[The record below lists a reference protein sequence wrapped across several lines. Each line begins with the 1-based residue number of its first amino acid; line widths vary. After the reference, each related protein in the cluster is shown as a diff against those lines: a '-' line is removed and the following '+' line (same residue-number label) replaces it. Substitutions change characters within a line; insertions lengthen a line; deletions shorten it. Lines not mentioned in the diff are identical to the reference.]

1 MHKFDKPDNWNDLP
15 LYKKVKKY
23 GETLTSD
30 YSIYVDKLE
39 MKKIIRKKFGDNL
52 RTAIVIRILD
62 SPNDISYNDINNNHM
77 IKSSHASGW
86 NIDFIEVKNLDK
98 IKFNLNSWNR
108 PYFKQGLKEPQYD
121 SLQPRFFIEQKIKDK
136 QNNKVSGK
144 ALVYMVRCIH
154 GNPFSI
160 RVKDSKGK
168 SSSYDLSWNYVDKKE
183 LNIPK
188 PVKLKEMIEY
198 SKDLSKPFE
207 FVRVDFYIDA
217 VDNLYFSEL
226 TFTPSGGGQNFTDEI
241 ELEYGKLWT

>member
-62 SPNDISYNDINNNHM
+62 SPNDISYNDINNNHI

-86 NIDFIEVKNLDK
+86 NIDFVKVKNLDK
-98 IKFNLNSWNR
+98 IKFNLISWNR
-108 PYFKQGLKEPQYD
+108 TYSKQGFIEPQYD

-136 QNNKVSGK
+136 EINKVTGE

-160 RVKDSKGK
+160 RVRNRNGK
-168 SSSYDLSWNYVDKKE
+168 SSSYDLSWNYVDKKQ

-188 PVKLKEMIEY
+188 PVK
-198 SKDLSKPFE
+198 
-207 FVRVDFYIDA
+207 
-217 VDNLYFSEL
+217 
-226 TFTPSGGGQNFTDEI
+226 
-241 ELEYGKLWT
+241 